1 MTTNVKNYREIFFEE
16 TFEHL
21 AEVEAG
27 LLGLEHDPDDSAL
40 LDQVFRGVHSIKGG
54 AATFG
59 IDSVAD
65 FSHSLENHLDKLRT
79 GERRNDTDSS
89 EALLRSVDCLRALVD
104 AALQGSEPDGET
116 SKNIAEITH
125 TLAQCHSTAAATDA
139 GPQPA
144 PANTDQ
150 ADTHT
155 TTTWRIE
162 FAPGPDAFQ
171 NGLDPT
177 LIWRELDGLG
187 ELSVQLDDSH
197 LPNLAELDP
206 TRCHLAWQATLVT
219 DQSKDEIEQAFFF
232 HADDAELVIEPV
244 TASPART
251 TAPTEDS
258 TADSASAKR
267 QTFGDWLVQRRVV
280 SASQMLKALDLQYK
294 NRIPVGQLALR
305 EGAMNVDQVFE
316 TLEWGSVNGER
327 FGETA
332 ISRGF
337 LTADGL
343 AKLLDLQVH
352 ELPSICEE
360 LIAVGATTAELL
372 EQEQHAFRDAGGVI
386 PPGEEFTT
394 PPPCNEPIAHAAS
407 QAPADKQAKPAV
419 NLEMLKQ
426 NSELIGDFLSDC
438 REHLEEAEQ
447 QALQMEADS
456 TSEEQLHAL
465 YRAFHTIKGVA
476 SFVGL
481 TQITELAHAAED
493 VLNMAREGQLCL
505 TGEAFELV
513 LASLDSLRRL
523 ADGVPDLLECDES
536 PPADANAL
544 QLMYN
549 LKAVA
554 TGQQPAAAS
563 TPVPAAPALVCEST
577 SAQMEPTKASE
588 PVEPGVPAPA
598 VSGSDPADASPA
610 SKAKA
615 HSHDMKETVRVD
627 RSRLDQLVDM
637 IGELVIGEAMVRQ
650 EVAELQDET
659 ELESV
664 AQLGRTVR
672 ELQEMSL
679 SLRMV
684 PIAATFQKMHRIVR
698 DVSRKLGKQ
707 VNFQVEGEETELD
720 KTMVD
725 QLGDPLMHMV
735 RNAVDHGVEM
745 PDDRTAAGKPAE
757 GNVTLRAF
765 LRNGN
770 FYIELVDDGR
780 GLDRDRILQKAVERG
795 VVQQADCEQIP
806 DAEVWMLV
814 FAPGFSTAAVVTDV
828 SGRGVGMDVV
838 KRAIEAL
845 NGSIE
850 VESAAGQGSVFRVRL
865 PLTMAIVDGLSVSL
879 GSETF
884 ILPLVSVV
892 ESVRPQVHEVKTVVG
907 RGEVVQV
914 REETIPLVRLHRV
927 FNRPARELDPTR
939 ALVVIVESDGR
950 RLAVLVDELQ
960 GQVQAVMKS
969 LETNYN
975 KVPGIA
981 GATIL
986 GNGEVAF
993 ILDVQGIAKLH
1004 ANTSY
1009 GRVPVGN
1016 STIEIARE
1024 ESE

>member
-1 MTTNVKNYREIFFEE
+1 MSTNVKNYREIFFEE
-16 TFEHL
+16 TYEHL
-21 AEVEAG
+21 SEVEAG
-27 LLGLEHDPDDSAL
+27 LLGLEHDPDDSGL
-40 LDQVFRGVHSIKGG
+40 LDQVFRGIHSIKGG

-59 IDSVAD
+59 IDAVAE
-65 FSHSLENHLDKLRT
+65 FSHSLENHLDKLRA
-79 GERRNDTDSS
+79 GERRNDTESS
-89 EALLRSVDCLRALVD
+89 EAMLRSVDCLRALVE
-104 AALQGSEPDGET
+104 AALEETEPDDT
-116 SKNIAEITH
+116 TCQNIAHITSV
-125 TLAQCHSTAAATDA
+125 LAQCGAADFGTSVD
-139 GPQPA
+139 QPGEVA
-144 PANTDQ
+144 EPAASD
-150 ADTHT
+150 T
-155 TTTWRIE
+155 TTQWRIV

-177 LIWRELDGLG
+177 LIWRELDGMGQLD
-187 ELSVQLDDSH
+187 VRLDDSR
-197 LPNLAELDP
+197 LPNLADMDP
-206 TRCHLAWQATLVT
+206 TKCHLAWEATLVT
-219 DQSKDEIEQAFFF
+219 DQSADEIEQAFFF
-232 HADDAELVIEPV
+232 HADDAELVIEPAS
-244 TASPART
+244 TATVEVEPVSSPSPADT
-251 TAPTEDS
+251 SVGS
-258 TADSASAKR
+258 TGKLR
-267 QTFGDWLVQRRVV
+267 KTFGDWLVQRGVV
-280 SASQMLKALDLQYK
+280 SAAQMLKALDLQYK
-294 NRIPVGQLALR
+294 HRLPVGQLALR
-305 EGAMNVDQVFE
+305 EGVMNVDQVFE

-337 LTADGL
+337 LTAEGL
-343 AKLLDLQVH
+343 GKLLDLQVR
-352 ELPSICEE
+352 ELPSICEALLE
-360 LIAVGATTAELL
+360 MEAATSQVL
-372 EQEQHAFRDAGGVI
+372 EQEQNEYRAAGGVI
-386 PPGEEFTT
+386 PASEEFVA
-394 PPPCNEPIAHAAS
+394 PEEAEQSKP
-407 QAPADKQAKPAV
+407 APAQSSVEEGTSLAV

-426 NSELIGDFLSDC
+426 NRELIGDFLSDC
-438 REHLEEAEQ
+438 REHLEDAER
-447 QALQMEADS
+447 QALQMETDS

-493 VLNMAREGQLCL
+493 VLNLAREGQLHL
-505 TGEAFELV
+505 AGEPFELV
-513 LASLDSLRRL
+513 LASLDSLRHL
-523 ADGVPDLLECDES
+523 ADGVPELLQYDES
-536 PPADANAL
+536 PPADANTQQLIRNL
-544 QLMYN
+544 Q
-549 LKAVA
+549 AVA
-554 TGQQPAAAS
+554 AGEQPTALPVKPAAAS
-563 TPVPAAPALVCEST
+563 TPQNSAPAPGSRSTEVSESPQ
-577 SAQMEPTKASE
+577 AIPTVTNIDSSDS
-588 PVEPGVPAPA
+588 APA
-598 VSGSDPADASPA
+598 NKP
-610 SKAKA
+610 KAQG
-615 HSHDMKETVRVD
+615 HEMKETVRVD
-627 RSRLDQLVDM
+627 RSRLDELVDM

-650 EVAELQDET
+650 EVEELAGDAEV
-659 ELESV
+659 ESLT
-664 AQLGRTVR
+664 QLGRTVR

-735 RNAVDHGVEM
+735 RNAVDHGIEM
-745 PDDRTAAGKPAE
+745 PDARTAAGKPAE

-770 FYIELVDDGR
+770 FFIELVDDGK
-780 GLDRDRILQKAVERG
+780 GLDREKILQKAVERG
-795 VVQQADCEQIP
+795 VVQAADCETMP
-806 DAEVWMLV
+806 DADVWMLV

-850 VESAAGQGSVFRVRL
+850 VESTAGNGSVFRVRL

-879 GSETF
+879 GTETF

-892 ESVRPQVHEVKTVVG
+892 ESVRPRAQEIKTIVG

-927 FNRPARELDPTR
+927 FNRPARELDPAR
-939 ALVVIVESDGR
+939 ALVVIVETDGR
-950 RLAVLVDELQ
+950 RLAVLVDELL

-969 LETNYN
+969 LETNYE

-1004 ANTSY
+1004 ANTRC
-1009 GRVPVGN
+1009 GRVPERS
-1016 STIEIARE
+1016 STSESSQV

>member
-1 MTTNVKNYREIFFEE
+1 MSTNVKNYREIFFEE
-16 TFEHL
+16 TYEHL

-27 LLGLEHDPDDSAL
+27 LLGLEDHPEDTGL
-40 LDQVFRGVHSIKGG
+40 LDQVFRGIHSIKGG

-59 IDSVAD
+59 VDAVAG
-65 FSHSLENHLDKLRT
+65 FSHSLENHLDKLRA
-79 GERRNDTDSS
+79 GEIQNDPESS
-89 EALLRSVDCLRALVD
+89 EAMLRSVDCLRALVE
-104 AALQGSEPDGET
+104 AALKDSAPDDET
-116 SKNIAEITH
+116 KQSIDEITAVLSQRG
-125 TLAQCHSTAAATDA
+125 TTDTAANA
-139 GPQPA
+139 GEPA
-144 PANTDQ
+144 PQSDSSVATC
-150 ADTHT
+150 
-155 TTTWRIE
+155 WRIV
-162 FAPGPDAFQ
+162 FAPGPEAFQ

-187 ELSVQLDDSH
+187 ELTVRLNDEK
-197 LPNLAELDP
+197 LPDLENLNP
-206 TRCHLAWQATLVT
+206 TECCLAWEATLVT
-219 DQSKDEIEQAFFF
+219 DTPKDEIEQAFFF
-232 HADDAELVIEPV
+232 HADDSNLVIEP
-244 TASPART
+244 T
-251 TAPTEDS
+251 DS
-258 TADSASAKR
+258 TAATQAPTR
-267 QTFGDWLVQRRVV
+267 QTFGDWLVQRKVV
-280 SASQMLKALDLQYK
+280 TAAQMLKALDLQYK
-294 NRIPVGQLALR
+294 NRLPVGQLALR

-316 TLEWGSVNGER
+316 TLEWGSANGER

-337 LTADGL
+337 LTADSL
-343 AKLLDLQVH
+343 AKLLDLQVR
-352 ELPSICEE
+352 ELPSLCEA
-360 LIAVGATTAELL
+360 LIEVEAASPEVLEQQQREYREAGGAVSQGEEFAAPKQDA
-372 EQEQHAFRDAGGVI
+372 EQEQRPTA
-386 PPGEEFTT
+386 T
-394 PPPCNEPIAHAAS
+394 
-407 QAPADKQAKPAV
+407 KPASHETLTLAV
-419 NLEMLKQ
+419 NMEMLRQ

-438 REHLEEAEQ
+438 REHLEEAER
-447 QALQMEADS
+447 QALQMESDA

-493 VLNMAREGQLCL
+493 VLNLAREGQLCL
-505 TGEAFELV
+505 TGEPFELV

-523 ADGVPDLLECDES
+523 ADDVPNMLQCEES
-536 PPADANAL
+536 PPADTKAL

-549 LKAVA
+549 LQAVA
-554 TGQQPAAAS
+554 TGEPTGQTVPVAANTESADQTAAAAPTGTPTVESPQS
-563 TPVPAAPALVCEST
+563 TPASGSADSAEAST
-577 SAQMEPTKASE
+577 SGKPK
-588 PVEPGVPAPA
+588 
-598 VSGSDPADASPA
+598 
-610 SKAKA
+610 
-615 HSHDMKETVRVD
+615 SHGHEMKETVRVD

-650 EVAELQDET
+650 EVAELQGET
-659 ELESV
+659 EVESV

-707 VNFQVEGEETELD
+707 VRFEVEGEETELD

-735 RNAVDHGVEM
+735 RNAVDHGIEM
-745 PDDRTAAGKPAE
+745 PDERTAAGKPAE
-757 GNVTLRAF
+757 GHVVLSAY

-770 FYIELVDDGR
+770 FFIELTDDGK
-780 GLDRDRILQKAVERG
+780 GLDREKILQKAVERG
-795 VVQQADCEQIP
+795 VVQPAEAETMP
-806 DAEVWMLV
+806 DADVWMLV

-850 VESAAGQGSVFRVRL
+850 VESAKGKGSVFRVRL

-879 GSETF
+879 GEETF
-884 ILPLVSVV
+884 ILPLVSVI
-892 ESVRPQVHEVKTVVG
+892 ESVRPQGNEVKTIVG

-927 FNRPARELDPTR
+927 FNRPARELDPSR

-950 RLAVLVDELQ
+950 RLAVLVDELL

-969 LETNYN
+969 LETNYE

-1004 ANTSY
+1004 ASTKC
-1009 GRVPVGN
+1009 GRAPTCEP
-1016 STIEIARE
+1016 TIESTQK